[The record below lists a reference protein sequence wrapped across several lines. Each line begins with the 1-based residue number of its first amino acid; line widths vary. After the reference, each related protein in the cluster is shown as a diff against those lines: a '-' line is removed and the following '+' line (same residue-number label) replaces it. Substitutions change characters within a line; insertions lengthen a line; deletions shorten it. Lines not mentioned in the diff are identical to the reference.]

1 MKITINESQ
10 FLEAFKAAG
19 RDKQFSY
26 KGLKILFAAFEEM
39 ENATGQEIELDVI
52 GICCEYIESAWEDIA
67 DNYSIDMPAN
77 DDEGCETVRQ
87 YLEHYT
93 QIVGEPSDGIFVY
106 QQF

>member
-10 FLEAFKAAG
+10 FIDAFKAAG
-19 RDKQFSY
+19 RDKQFSLE
-26 KGLKILFAAFEEM
+26 GLRILFAAFEEM

-52 GICCEYIESAWEDIA
+52 GICCDYDESTWEDIA

-77 DDEGCETVRQ
+77 DDEGCEAVRQ

-93 QIVGEPSDGIFVY
+93 QIVGEPFEGTLIY
-106 QQF
+106 KQF